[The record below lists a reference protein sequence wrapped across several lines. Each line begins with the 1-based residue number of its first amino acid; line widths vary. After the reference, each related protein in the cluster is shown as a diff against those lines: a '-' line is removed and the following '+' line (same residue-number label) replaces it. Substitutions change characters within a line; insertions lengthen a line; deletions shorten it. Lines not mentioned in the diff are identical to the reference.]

1 MIVEFS
7 QFNLEDESNVEEF
20 LEAIELSQDF
30 IEDQPGFIDREVLR
44 SGDEWFDIVRWESK
58 EHAEA
63 AAKKFEDAEEVE
75 DFARMIDEESLVML
89 HLEQVKDF

>member
-7 QFNLEDESNVEEF
+7 QFNLEDGANVEEF

-63 AAKKFEDAEEVE
+63 AAQKFEGAEEVE
-75 DFARMIDEESLVML
+75 EFAKMIDEESLVML

>member
-7 QFNLEDESNVEEF
+7 QFNLEEGSNVEEF

-30 IEDQPGFIDREVLR
+30 IEDQPGFVDREVLR
-44 SGDEWFDIVRWESK
+44 SGDEWFDIIRWESK

-63 AAKKFEDAEEVE
+63 ATKKFDTAEEVE
-75 DFARMIDEESLVML
+75 DFA
-89 HLEQVKDF
+89 